1 MDPKIRELA
10 EDYRLTAVL
19 RHMSV
24 AKVDYAKNV
33 RKYTEIPLI
42 AVNTYL
48 EILLKDGY
56 LTHYTNTSIK
66 RSSAKL
72 KKSAEV
78 HKHHTYY
85 EITREGEI
93 ALKSLTPLVYLK
105 LLDSTNLENLL
116 NFRKSGSSRD
126 PKLSKMGLLNKE
138 NNITNLGRDI
148 LEEACRKKLIDCR

>member
-48 EILLKDGY
+48 EILLKYRY

-116 NFRKSGSSRD
+116 YFRKLGSSRD
-126 PKLSKMGLLNKE
+126 PKLSKMGLLDKE